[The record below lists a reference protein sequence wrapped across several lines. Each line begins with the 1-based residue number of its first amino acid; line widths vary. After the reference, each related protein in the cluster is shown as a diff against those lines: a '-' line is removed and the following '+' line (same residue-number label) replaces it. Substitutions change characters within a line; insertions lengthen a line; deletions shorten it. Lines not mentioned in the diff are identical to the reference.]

1 MHFSSSDITSAT
13 AYKLLVSTILPRP
26 IAFVTT
32 VSNTGI
38 PNAAPFSFF
47 NAMGSNPPV
56 VALGFEP
63 KQNGQS
69 KDTTNNILE
78 TKEFVV
84 NLVDEQLAGQ
94 MNQCAADLKP
104 DIDELELAKIDTLSS
119 IDVAPPRILAS
130 PVSMECQLY
139 NSMKLEGGGQIIV
152 GRVLHFHIRDN
163 IVTSLNPLRINLEKI
178 APISRLSGPHYGRVN
193 DIFSISRPEKK

>member
-32 VSNTGI
+32 ISQSGI

-47 NAMGSNPPV
+47 NAMGSNPSV

-63 KQNGQS
+63 KQDGRN
-69 KDTTNNILE
+69 KDTATNILE

-84 NLVDEQLAGQ
+84 NMVDEQLSVQ
-94 MNQCAADLKP
+94 MNQCAADLAS
-104 DIDELELAKIDTLSS
+104 DIDELQLAKLDTLPS
-119 IDVAPPRILAS
+119 IEVAPPRISAS

-139 NSMKLEGGGQIIV
+139 NNMELEGGGHIII
-152 GRVLHFHIRDN
+152 GKVLHFHLRDN
-163 IVTSLNPLRINLEKI
+163 VVTSLDPLRISLEEI

-193 DIFSISRPEKK
+193 DIFKIIRPK

>member
-32 VSNTGI
+32 ISQNGI

-63 KQNGQS
+63 KQDGRN
-69 KDTTNNILE
+69 KDTATNILE

-84 NLVDEQLAGQ
+84 NMVDEQMAVQ
-94 MNQCAADLKP
+94 MNQCAADLAS
-104 DIDELELAKIDTLSS
+104 DIDELQLAKLDTLPS
-119 IDVAPPRILAS
+119 IEVTPPRISAS

-139 NSMKLEGGGQIIV
+139 NNMELEGGGQIII
-152 GRVLHFHIRDN
+152 GRVLHFHLRDN
-163 IVTSLNPLRINLEKI
+163 VVTSLNPLRISIEEI

-193 DIFSISRPEKK
+193 DIFNILRPE

>member
-32 VSNTGI
+32 ISQSGI

-63 KQNGQS
+63 KQDGGN
-69 KDTTNNILE
+69 KDTATNILE

-84 NLVDEQLAGQ
+84 NMVDEQLSVQ
-94 MNQCAADLKP
+94 MNQCAADLAS
-104 DIDELELAKIDTLSS
+104 DIDELQLAKLDTLPS
-119 IDVAPPRILAS
+119 IEVTPLRISAS

-139 NSMKLEGGGQIIV
+139 NNMELEGGGHIII
-152 GRVLHFHIRDN
+152 GKVLHFHLRDN
-163 IVTSLNPLRINLEKI
+163 VVTSLDPLRISLEEI

-193 DIFSISRPEKK
+193 DIFKIIRPK

>member
-32 VSNTGI
+32 ISQSGI

-63 KQNGQS
+63 KQDGRN
-69 KDTTNNILE
+69 KDTATNILE

-84 NLVDEQLAGQ
+84 NMVDEQLSVQ
-94 MNQCAADLKP
+94 MNQCAADLAS
-104 DIDELELAKIDTLSS
+104 DVDELELAKLDTLPS
-119 IDVAPPRILAS
+119 IEVTPSRISAS
-130 PVSMECQLY
+130 PVSLECKLY
-139 NSMKLEGGGQIIV
+139 NNMELEGGGHIII
-152 GRVLHFHIRDN
+152 GKVLHFHLRDN
-163 IVTSLNPLRINLEKI
+163 VVTSLDPLRISLEEI

-193 DIFSISRPEKK
+193 DIFKIIRPK

>member
-32 VSNTGI
+32 ISQSGI

-63 KQNGQS
+63 KQDGRN
-69 KDTTNNILE
+69 KDTATNILE

-84 NLVDEQLAGQ
+84 NMVDEQLSVQ
-94 MNQCAADLKP
+94 MNQCAADLAS
-104 DIDELELAKIDTLSS
+104 DVDELELAKLDTLPS
-119 IDVAPPRILAS
+119 IEVTPSRISAS
-130 PVSMECQLY
+130 PVSLECKLY
-139 NSMKLEGGGQIIV
+139 NNMELEGGGHIII
-152 GRVLHFHIRDN
+152 GKVLHFHLRDN
-163 IVTSLNPLRINLEKI
+163 VVTSLDPLRISLEEI

-193 DIFSISRPEKK
+193 DVFKIIRPK

>member
-32 VSNTGI
+32 ISQSGI

-63 KQNGQS
+63 KQDGCN
-69 KDTTNNILE
+69 KDTATNILE

-84 NLVDEQLAGQ
+84 NMVDEQLSVQ
-94 MNQCAADLKP
+94 MNQCAADLAS
-104 DIDELELAKIDTLSS
+104 DIDELQLAKLDTLPS
-119 IDVAPPRILAS
+119 IEVTPPRISAS
-130 PVSMECQLY
+130 PVSLECKLY
-139 NSMKLEGGGQIIV
+139 NNMELEGGGHIII
-152 GRVLHFHIRDN
+152 GKVLHFHLRDN
-163 IVTSLNPLRINLEKI
+163 VVTSLDPLRISLEEI

-193 DIFSISRPEKK
+193 DVFKIIRPK